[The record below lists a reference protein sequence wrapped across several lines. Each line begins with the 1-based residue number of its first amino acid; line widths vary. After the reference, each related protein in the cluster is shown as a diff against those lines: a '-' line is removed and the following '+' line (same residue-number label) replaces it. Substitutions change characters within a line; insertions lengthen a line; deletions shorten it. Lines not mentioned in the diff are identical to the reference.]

1 MRGDETTGSDRLAS
15 WNDGPTKQA
24 IVDFLDAARDVP
36 VAERV
41 AVLDN
46 DGTLW
51 CEKPNYP
58 QLEFLLGELA
68 RAVQADPGLARRA
81 EYRALL
87 DGDRVA
93 QSELGLERIAVALIE
108 LCAGI
113 SPEEFDAGVRAFFAS
128 SLHRDRGVP
137 LADLRYQPMLELLDE
152 LHRADFAVCI
162 VTGGGAEFVRAISQD
177 FYGVPPERVVG
188 TRASYDVVRDDDGR
202 VGLLRNGHVVAADAN
217 EGPAKVVN
225 IRRELGRR
233 PIFAAGNSPG
243 DAEML
248 DHAVAGD
255 GPSLALLVDHDD
267 ATREY
272 AYESVA
278 ATFATSGSFL
288 DTAGER
294 GWTAASIRRDWATV
308 FPADRRRS

>member
-1 MRGDETTGSDRLAS
+1 MTGTDRLAS

-24 IVDFLDAARDVP
+24 IVDFLDASRDLP
-36 VAERV
+36 VADRV
-41 AVLDN
+41 AVFDN

-58 QLEFLLGELA
+58 QLEFLLDELA
-68 RAVQADPGLARRA
+68 RAVEADPGLARRA

-87 DGDRVA
+87 DGDRSA
-93 QSELGLERIAVALIE
+93 QSELGLERIALALVE

-128 SLHRDRGVP
+128 SRHRDRGVSF
-137 LADLRYQPMLELLDE
+137 ADLRYQPMLELLDE
-152 LHRADFAVCI
+152 LRRAEFAVCI
-162 VTGGGAEFVRAISQD
+162 VTGGGAEFVRAISHD
-177 FYGVPPERVVG
+177 FYGVWPERVVG
-188 TRASYDVVRDDDGR
+188 TRASYDVVRDADGR
-202 VGLLRNGHVVAADAN
+202 VRLLRNGHVVAAEAN

-248 DHAVAGD
+248 DAAMAGD

-267 ATREY
+267 AEREY
-272 AYESVA
+272 AYEGVA

-294 GWTAASIRRDWATV
+294 GWTIASIRRDWANV

>member
-1 MRGDETTGSDRLAS
+1 MSIDYLPS

-24 IVDFLDAARDVP
+24 LVDFLAAARDVP
-36 VAERV
+36 VVDRV

-58 QLEFLLGELA
+58 QLEFLLAELT
-68 RAVQADPGLARRA
+68 RAVGADPSLARRE

-87 DGDRVA
+87 EGDTVA
-93 QSELGLERIAVALIE
+93 QSQLGLERIALALVE

-113 SPEEFDAGVRAFFAS
+113 SPEEFDASVRAFFDVAR
-128 SLHRDRGVP
+128 HRERGVP
-137 LADLRYQPMLELLDE
+137 FAALRYQPMLELLDE
-152 LHRADFAVCI
+152 LRRAQFDVFI
-162 VTGGGAEFVRAISQD
+162 VTGGGTEFVRAISHD
-177 FYGVPPERVVG
+177 FYGVPPERIVG
-188 TRASYDVVRDDDGR
+188 TRASYDFVRDADGR
-202 VGLLRNGHVVAADAN
+202 AGLLRNSELVAADAN
-217 EGPAKVVN
+217 EGATKVIN

-248 DHAVAGD
+248 DYAMAAD
-255 GPSLALLVDHDD
+255 GPTLALLVDHDD
-267 ATREY
+267 ADREY

-278 ATFATSGSFL
+278 ATFQSTGSFL
-288 DTAGER
+288 DVAAAQ
-294 GWTAASIRRDWATV
+294 GWTVASMRNDWVTV
-308 FPADRRRS
+308 FGA